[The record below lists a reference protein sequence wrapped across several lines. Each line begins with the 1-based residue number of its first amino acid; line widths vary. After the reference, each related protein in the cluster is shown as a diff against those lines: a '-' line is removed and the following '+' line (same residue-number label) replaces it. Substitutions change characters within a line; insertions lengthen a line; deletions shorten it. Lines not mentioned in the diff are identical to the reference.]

1 MQRRSIKKK
10 KRSKKPLLFLLVVL
24 VVAGGGIWYVIQP
37 EKLSSPLST
46 DKKVPQTKAAIIE
59 APTGRTKMRT
69 FSNEQFV
76 TFYNTF
82 AYPNTVEITE
92 LPPITGNAAAD
103 IRIRSIA
110 EKRGYKLRSVPISS
124 PEKLDEGFELQ
135 QKAVEPLLAMQ
146 AAAKKAGYTL
156 SLTAAFRSVE
166 YQRQLFVDRL
176 SASAEAIAAGT
187 ADAAVNTTLERTA
200 PPGYSRHHNGFTVD
214 FSCGAVGGESFLAT
228 GCYEWL
234 SKNNFE
240 NAKNFG
246 WIPSY
251 PEGTHVT
258 GPEPEAWE
266 FVWVGRESLL
276 E

>member
-1 MQRRSIKKK
+1 M
-10 KRSKKPLLFLLVVL
+10 
-24 VVAGGGIWYVIQP
+24 
-37 EKLSSPLST
+37 
-46 DKKVPQTKAAIIE
+46 
-59 APTGRTKMRT
+59 
-69 FSNEQFV
+69 
-76 TFYNTF
+76 
-82 AYPNTVEITE
+82 
-92 LPPITGNAAAD
+92 
-103 IRIRSIA
+103 
-110 EKRGYKLRSVPISS
+110 PISS
-124 PEKLDEGFELQ
+124 PEKLNEGFELQ

-176 SASAEAIAAGT
+176 NASAEAIAAGT